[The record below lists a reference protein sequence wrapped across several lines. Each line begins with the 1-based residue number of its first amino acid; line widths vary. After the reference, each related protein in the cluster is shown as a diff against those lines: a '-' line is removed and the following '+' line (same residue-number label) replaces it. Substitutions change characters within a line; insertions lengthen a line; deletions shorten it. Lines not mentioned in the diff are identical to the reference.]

1 MLGGATV
8 SLQGEKAAGNL
19 WVQNIRLKSQGM
31 DSESTLQSKLDLNE
45 NAYVAND
52 LDIEANNSIVTLSGK
67 YYGYSYNEQNTK
79 TTSTA
84 RSDYS
89 SAILVNGLNTTLK
102 AKNLDKQN
110 LAGRWKRCTGYT
122 QSGDSRRKN
131 YD

>member
-1 MLGGATV
+1 MYKR
-8 SLQGEKAAGNL
+8 Q
-19 WVQNIRLKSQGM
+19 
-31 DSESTLQSKLDLNE
+31 DSESTLQTKLDLNE

-89 SAILVNGLNTTLK
+89 SAILVNGLNTCL
-102 AKNLDKQN
+102 L
-110 LAGRWKRCTGYT
+110 YT
-122 QSGDSRRKN
+122 S
-131 YD
+131 